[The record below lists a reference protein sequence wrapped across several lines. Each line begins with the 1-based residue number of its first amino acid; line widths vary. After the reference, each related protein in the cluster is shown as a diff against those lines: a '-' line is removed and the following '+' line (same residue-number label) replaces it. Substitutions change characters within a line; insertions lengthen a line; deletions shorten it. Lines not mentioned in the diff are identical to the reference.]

1 MKKILSILICAVL
14 CMAVMCSCGNG
25 NGTSHEGLKIVC
37 TAFPQYDYV
46 KNILGTSD
54 GVTLLLDDGADLHS
68 YEPTAADIIEIA
80 SADLFIYIGGISDS
94 WVEGTLK
101 SANSESL
108 KAVALMDMV
117 ETYDVDYIAGM
128 EKEHNHSHE
137 GEHEKDEHIW
147 LSLRNSAEITRNLCD
162 IICEIDSANADKY
175 KANAENYINS
185 LNTLDT
191 EYKSVIESSKRNVL
205 LFADRFPFRYLT
217 EDYSLEYHA
226 AFSGCSS
233 ESEASFQ
240 TMAFLIDKTKEL
252 ALPAVIITEG
262 SDGSIAEMICGET
275 GAKTLILDSCQ
286 SVSSADIKKGTTYLG
301 IMKNNLEILREA
313 LN

>member
-1 MKKILSILICAVL
+1 MKKIISILICAVL
-14 CMAVMCSCGNG
+14 CMAVMCSCENN
-25 NGTSHEGLKIVC
+25 NGTSHDGLKIVC

-68 YEPTAADIIEIA
+68 YEPTATDIIEIA
-80 SADLFIYIGGISDS
+80 SSDLFIYIGGISDS
-94 WVEGTLK
+94 WVEGALK

-117 ETYDVDYIAGM
+117 ETYDVDYVAGM
-128 EKEHNHSHE
+128 EKEHHHDV
-137 GEHEKDEHIW
+137 EHEKDEHIW

-162 IICEIDSANADKY
+162 MICEVDSANSEKY

-185 LNTLDT
+185 LNKLDE
-191 EYKSVIESSKRNVL
+191 EYKSVIESASRNVL
-205 LFADRFPFRYLT
+205 LFADRFPFRYLI

-252 ALPAVIITEG
+252 ELPAVIITEG
-262 SDGSIAEMICGET
+262 SDGSIAEMICAET
-275 GAKTLILDSCQ
+275 GAKTLTLDSCQ
-286 SVSSADIKKGTTYLG
+286 SVSSADIENGTNYLD

>member
-1 MKKILSILICAVL
+1 MKKIISIFICAVL
-14 CMAVMCSCGNG
+14 CMSVMCSCGN
-25 NGTSHEGLKIVC
+25 NSGTNHEGLKIVC
-37 TAFPQYDYV
+37 TAFPQYEYV
-46 KNILGTSD
+46 KNILGTSE

-68 YEPTAADIIEIA
+68 YEPTATDIIEIA
-80 SADLFIYIGGISDS
+80 SADLFIYIGGVSDS
-94 WVEGTLK
+94 WVEKTLK
-101 SANSESL
+101 SANSENL

-117 ETYDVDYIAGM
+117 QTYDVDYVAGM
-128 EKEHNHSHE
+128 EKEHNHNHE
-137 GEHEKDEHIW
+137 SEHEKDEHIW
-147 LSLRNSAEITRNLCD
+147 LSLRNSAKITRILCD
-162 IICEIDSANADKY
+162 IICEIDSENTEKY
-175 KANAENYINS
+175 KTNSENYINS
-185 LNTLDT
+185 LNELDA
-191 EYKSVIESSKRNVL
+191 EYKSVVELAKRKVL

-252 ALPAVIITEG
+252 SLPAVIITEG
-262 SDGSIAEMICGET
+262 SDGSIAEMICSET
-275 GAKTLILDSCQ
+275 GTKTLTLNSCQ
-286 SVSSADIKKGTTYLG
+286 SVSSADIENGTSYIG

>member
-1 MKKILSILICAVL
+1 MKIISILICAVL
-14 CMAVMCSCGNG
+14 CMAVLCSCGNG
-25 NGTSHEGLKIVC
+25 NGTSHDGLKIVC

-68 YEPTAADIIEIA
+68 YEPTATDIIEIA

-101 SANSESL
+101 SANSENL
-108 KAVALMDMV
+108 KSVALMDMV
-117 ETYDVDYIAGM
+117 KTYEVDYVAGM
-128 EKEHNHSHE
+128 GKEHNHIHE
-137 GEHEKDEHIW
+137 SEHEKDEHIW
-147 LSLRNSAEITRNLCD
+147 LSLRNSAEITKNLCE
-162 IICEIDSANADKY
+162 IICEIDSANSEKY
-175 KANAENYINS
+175 KTNAENYINS
-185 LNTLDT
+185 LNALDG
-191 EYKSVIESSKRNVL
+191 EYKSVIESANRNTL
-205 LFADRFPFRYLT
+205 LFADRFPFRYLV
-217 EDYSLEYHA
+217 EDYGLDYHA

-252 ALPAVIITEG
+252 ELPAVIITEG
-262 SDGSIAEMICGET
+262 SDGSIAEMICSET
-275 GAKTLILDSCQ
+275 GAKILTLDSCQ
-286 SVSSADIKKGTTYLG
+286 SVSSADIARGTNYLD
-301 IMKNNLEILREA
+301 IMRNNLEILREA

>member
-14 CMAVMCSCGNG
+14 CITVMCSCGD
-25 NGTSHEGLKIVC
+25 NGTSHGGLKIVC

-46 KNILGTSD
+46 RNILGTSD
-54 GVTLLLDDGADLHS
+54 SVTLLLDDGADLHS
-68 YEPTAADIIEIA
+68 YEPTATDIIEIA
-80 SADLFIYIGGISDS
+80 SADLFIYIGGVSDS
-94 WVEGTLK
+94 WVEGALK
-101 SANSESL
+101 SANSDSL

-117 ETYDVDYIAGM
+117 ETYDVDYVAGM
-128 EKEHNHSHE
+128 EKEHNHNHE

-147 LSLRNSAEITRNLCD
+147 LSLRNSAKVTQILCD
-162 IICEIDSANADKY
+162 IICEIDT
-175 KANAENYINS
+175 ANAEKYKSNAQNYINS
-185 LNTLDT
+185 LNELDG
-191 EYKSVIESSKRNVL
+191 EYKAVVESAKRKTL
-205 LFADRFPFRYLT
+205 LFADRFPFRYLV
-217 EDYSLEYHA
+217 EDYFLEYHA

-252 ALPAVIITEG
+252 NLPVVITIEG
-262 SDGSIAEMICGET
+262 SDGSIAEMICKET
-275 GAKTLILDSCQ
+275 GAKTVTLDSCQ
-286 SVSSADIKKGTTYLG
+286 SVSAADIENGTSYIN

>member
-14 CMAVMCSCGNG
+14 CMAVMCSCVNS